1 MGFGKYYIEINR
13 GFSIFSL
20 WFLEKKQYMYID
32 RKNWIFLFSTTKISI
47 LDI

>member
-13 GFSIFSL
+13 GFSILSL

-32 RKNWIFLFSTTKISI
+32 RKNWIRSLYSPQLEFLY
-47 LDI
+47 

>member
-20 WFLEKKQYMYID
+20 WFLEKK
-32 RKNWIFLFSTTKISI
+32 NNTWT
-47 LDI
+47 